1 MTLAGKHILL
11 GITGGIAAYKTPML
25 VRQLRQAKAE
35 VQVVLSR
42 SAHQFVTPHALAAV
56 TGSPP
61 RSDLFDLEAE
71 AAMGHIE
78 LARWADLVLIAP
90 ATAHCIAQLAHGF
103 AGDLLSTICLATRA
117 PVILAPAMN
126 VVMWEA
132 AAVRANICRL
142 QEHGRVIL
150 GPAIGEQACGE
161 FGLGRMLE
169 PDELVIALQGQF
181 NEPDQP
187 LQGLRFTITAG
198 PTREAID
205 PVRFISNHSS
215 GKQGYAIASVAA
227 SLGAQVT
234 LIAGPTALAPPPG
247 VTTMRVESAQ
257 EMLAAA
263 LQAATDCDVFIG
275 VAAVADYRP
284 ATTRTQKIKR
294 NDDGLD
300 AIPLVQNPDIIAS
313 VASLASRPTLVVGF
327 AAETNDALRYA
338 REKRVRKCLDAIVV
352 NDVSDSSIGFN
363 SEMNAA
369 TLITADNEHF
379 FPAQAKSALAEAL
392 VLEFAEMIRRRL
404 APTNP

>member
-392 VLEFAEMIRRRL
+392 VFEFAEMIRRRL

>member
-1 MTLAGKHILL
+1 MTLAGKRILL

-25 VRQLRQAKAE
+25 VRQLRQTGAE

-56 TGSPP
+56 AGSSP

-90 ATAHCIAQLAHGF
+90 ATAHCLAQLAYGF
-103 AGDLLSTICLATRA
+103 AGDLLSTVCMATRS
-117 PVILAPAMN
+117 PVLLAPAMN

-132 AAVRANICRL
+132 AAVQANVRRL
-142 QEHGRVIL
+142 QEHGKVIL
-150 GPAIGEQACGE
+150 GPASGEQACGE
-161 FGLGRMLE
+161 VGLGRMLE
-169 PDELVIALQGQF
+169 PDELVLAVQEHF
-181 NEPDQP
+181 TEPDQP
-187 LQGLRFTITAG
+187 LRGLRFTITAG

-215 GKQGYAIASVAA
+215 GKQGYAIASAAA

-234 LIAGPTALAPPPG
+234 LISGPTALSSPRG

-257 EMLAAA
+257 QMLAAA
-263 LQAATDCDVFIG
+263 LEATTNCDVFIG

-284 ATTRTQKIKR
+284 ATIRAQKIKR
-294 NDDGLD
+294 IEDRLES
-300 AIPLVQNPDIIAS
+300 IPLVQNPDIIAS
-313 VASLASRPTLVVGF
+313 VASLPTRPTLVVGF

-338 REKRVRKCLDAIVV
+338 REKRVRKGLDAIVV
-352 NDVSDSSIGFN
+352 NDVSDPGIGFN
-363 SEMNAA
+363 SELNAA
-369 TLITADNEHF
+369 TLITADHEHF
-379 FPAQAKSALAEAL
+379 FPAQAKSLLAEAL
-392 VLEFAEMIRRRL
+392 VLELAEMIHRRL

>member
-25 VRQLRQAKAE
+25 VRQLRQAGAE

-42 SAHQFVTPHALAAV
+42 SAHQFVAPHALAAV
-56 TGSPP
+56 AGSVP

-90 ATAHCIAQLAHGF
+90 ATAHCLAQLAHGF
-103 AGDLLSTICLATRA
+103 AGDLLSTVCMATRA
-117 PVILAPAMN
+117 PVLLAPAMN

-132 AAVRANICRL
+132 PAVQANIGRL
-142 QEHGRVIL
+142 VEHGRVIL
-150 GPAIGEQACGE
+150 GPASGEQACGE

-169 PDELVIALQGQF
+169 PDELVMAVLGQF
-181 NEPDQP
+181 SEPDQP
-187 LQGLRFTITAG
+187 LRGLHFTITAG

-215 GKQGYAIASVAA
+215 GKQGYAIASAAA

-234 LIAGPTALAPPPG
+234 LISGPTALVPPPG
-247 VTTMRVESAQ
+247 ITTIRVESAQ
-257 EMLAAA
+257 QMLAAA
-263 LQAATDCDVFIG
+263 LTAATNCDVFIG

-284 ATTRTQKIKR
+284 ASIRTQKIKR
-294 NDDGLD
+294 NDDGLE
-300 AIPLVQNPDIIAS
+300 AISLVQNPDIITI
-313 VASLASRPTLVVGF
+313 VASLATRPTLVVGF

-338 REKRVRKCLDAIVV
+338 REKRVRKGLDAIVV
-352 NDVSDSSIGFN
+352 NDVSEPGIGFN
-363 SEMNAA
+363 SELNAA
-369 TLITADNEHF
+369 TLITADDEHF
-379 FPAQAKSALAEAL
+379 FPAQAKSMLARALLLELAEML
-392 VLEFAEMIRRRL
+392 HGRL